1 MSITRCPHCGTANR
15 AGSNFCNGCGTDLR
29 NPDARPEQPPEA
41 PQTPQAGTPEPPAAA
56 PSKPSRAR
64 AKRARPAQPT
74 TPPPPEPPAEPPFAD
89 QPWLRLEFDAGETAE
104 QTNAAEA
111 VEGGDEGET
120 RLVSGVQGLLAP
132 IRVAT
137 NISDDDPAAPA
148 VAPLLPTAD
157 LSAEQIRLIRTLMA
171 EAPAP
176 VAPAASPLRP
186 PHLRVGWVFLLLA
199 LAIGLPALL
208 RLNGPHGVPMHWPGV
223 DEAFMAIQALAPDAL
238 VVVDWAYDPAT
249 ADEINLAMRPVMEHL
264 LQQRVRLAV
273 VSTLPGGPA
282 MARRL
287 IAQARSGAA
296 RPNALTLAAETSWPV
311 TYSYLPG
318 GAAVLA
324 LAARDPAAA
333 LLEDPTRVVEATRHA
348 VERSPSLV
356 VVAAAQAE
364 DVQTWL
370 EQVRPLNHMPVVAV
384 VGAGADPIL
393 RPYLDSGQLR
403 GLVSGFDGGYS
414 YQQLLEPFTA
424 HTSPPWLGSQV
435 VLQNWG
441 HLALLAIIVLGN
453 LAALLGRGGNE

>member
-1 MSITRCPHCGTANR
+1 
-15 AGSNFCNGCGTDLR
+15 
-29 NPDARPEQPPEA
+29 
-41 PQTPQAGTPEPPAAA
+41 
-56 PSKPSRAR
+56 
-64 AKRARPAQPT
+64 
-74 TPPPPEPPAEPPFAD
+74 
-89 QPWLRLEFDAGETAE
+89 
-104 QTNAAEA
+104 
-111 VEGGDEGET
+111 
-120 RLVSGVQGLLAP
+120 
-132 IRVAT
+132 
-137 NISDDDPAAPA
+137 
-148 VAPLLPTAD
+148 
-157 LSAEQIRLIRTLMA
+157 MA

-176 VAPAASPLRP
+176 VAPPAPPLRP
-186 PHLRVGWVFLLLA
+186 PRLRVGWVFLLLA

-208 RLNGPHGVPMHWPGV
+208 LVGGPHGVPMHWPGV
-223 DEAFMAIQALAPDAL
+223 DEAFTTIQALAPDAL

-282 MARRL
+282 TARRL

-296 RPNALTLAAETSWPV
+296 RPGALALAAETSWPV

-333 LLEDPTRVVEATRHA
+333 LLEDPARLVEATRHA
-348 VERSPSLV
+348 VARAPSLV

-364 DVQTWL
+364 DAQAWL
-370 EQVRPLNHMPVVAV
+370 EQVQPLNRTPVVAV

-424 HTSPPWLGSQV
+424 HTSPAWLGSQV

-441 HLALLAIIVLGN
+441 HLALLAILVLGN
-453 LAALLGRGGNE
+453 LAALLGRGGSE